1 MAGTIMVSMGTVW
14 DRATE
19 FLSDNLAAIFP
30 LALCAILIPSAITQ
44 SIEPLG
50 ALGATEMVSV
60 KLVSICLSL
69 VSLWGKVAI
78 MALALDAAAGRGSA
92 IATANR
98 RSLPIIGVVLVIG
111 AAGIALMLPV
121 AFALA
126 ATGFDFQA
134 AMTSGKPAVPPSVAG
149 VLLLY
154 LLLFCCALIWF
165 SARLALVVPTMIM
178 ERRGIG
184 VFVRSFKLTRPI
196 QWKILGV
203 LILYFIVSAVSV
215 IAAKLIFGS
224 VLGLIAGG
232 DGLVTVATVLTSIFV
247 SIVATGFS
255 VLATAFTAKLY
266 LAVRDARGA
275 IVESA

>member
-1 MAGTIMVSMGTVW
+1 MVSMGTIW

-30 LALCAILIPSAITQ
+30 LALCAIFIPSAISQ

-50 ALGATEMVSV
+50 ALGATATVSI
-60 KLVSICLSL
+60 KLASICLSL

-98 RSLPIIGVVLVIG
+98 RLLPIIGVTLAIG
-111 AAGIALMLPV
+111 AAVIALMIPV
-121 AFALA
+121 VIALA
-126 ATGFDFQA
+126 AAGFDFQA
-134 AMTSGKPAVPPSVAG
+134 AMTSAEPAVPPSVAG
-149 VLLLY
+149 FLLLY
-154 LLLFCCALIWF
+154 MPLASCALIWF

-178 ERRGIG
+178 ERRGLG
-184 VFVRSFKLTRPI
+184 VFARSFKLTRPV
-196 QWKILGV
+196 QWRILGV
-203 LILYFIVSAVSV
+203 LLLYLIVSAVSV
-215 IAAKLIFGS
+215 IAAKLVFGS

-232 DGLVTVATVLTSIFV
+232 DGPVTVATVLTSILV
-247 SIVATGFS
+247 SIVVTGFS
-255 VLATAFTAKLY
+255 VLAAAFTAKLY

>member
-30 LALCAILIPSAITQ
+30 LALCAIFIPSAISQ
-44 SIEPLG
+44 SIAPLG
-50 ALGATEMVSV
+50 ALGVTAMLGV
-60 KLVSICLSL
+60 KIVALCLSL

-98 RSLPIIGVVLVIG
+98 RSLPIIGVTLVI
-111 AAGIALMLPV
+111 AAAVVALMVPVAIALAV
-121 AFALA
+121 A
-126 ATGFDFQA
+126 GFDFQA
-134 AMTSGKPAVPPSVAG
+134 AMTSGKPAVPPGVAG
-149 VLLLY
+149 FLLLY
-154 LLLFCCALIWF
+154 MLLFCCALIWF

-178 ERRGIG
+178 ERRGVG
-184 VFVRSFKLTRPI
+184 VFARSFKLTRPV
-196 QWKILGV
+196 QWKIVGV
-203 LILYFIVSAVSV
+203 LILYVIVVSV
-215 IAAKLIFGS
+215 SLLAAEFVFGS
-224 VLGLIAGG
+224 LLGLIAGG
-232 DGLVTVATVLTSIFV
+232 DRPVTVATVLTAILV
-247 SIVATGFS
+247 SVVATGFS

-266 LAVRDARGA
+266 LAVRDARRA